1 MFKLMGLSILGSVI
15 ISGCQSLPTSQA
27 SRLKGNIET
36 YLCDEQVTITTQM
49 IDEETI
55 RLSVANRVFELTQFN
70 APDKSQ
76 NYYRSEQGLE
86 PGQGL
91 LWVKNAQ
98 QSILK
103 TMVLDHTVKIE
114 DYPVIYQCQL
124 NT

>member
-1 MFKLMGLSILGSVI
+1 MGLSILGSVI

-27 SRLKGNIET
+27 SRLKANIET